1 MRGINF
7 VGVFM
12 ILLLGASLASANVL
26 PCPITV
32 KLIPPADLCEG
43 SYKITIEN
51 LRTNAI
57 VTGQTNQ
64 YFEYVYDWAN
74 FGSGGYLQGD
84 IFRISVLGITQDIKY
99 TGQPPTEFVD
109 MNGNPVDF
117 VNLNVGDYCPD
128 GCIVTVTKTRTV
140 TEYVDRIVKVETP
153 VYVDKVVEVIKEV
166 PVEVEKII
174 EKIERVEVPQECP
187 DCIIENEEDN
197 TTSYGIVALILLI
210 LALLGVNLK
219 NGEGIKMV
227 IRSRADTGKLEVQI
241 TQHKHYGISGYHDIN
256 TIHKKENIRHP
267 AGEINPNYIDGVY
280 VPSIPE
286 EEE

>member
-1 MRGINF
+1 MRTINF
-7 VGVFM
+7 VGVFIM
-12 ILLLGASLASANVL
+12 LLLGVSLASANVL

-74 FGSGGYLQGD
+74 FGIGGYQQGD

-117 VNLNVGDYCPD
+117 VRLNVADYCPD
-128 GCIVTVTKTRTV
+128 GCIVTVTKTKTV
-140 TEYVDRIVKVETP
+140 TEYVDRIVNMETP
-153 VYVDKVVEVIKEV
+153 VYVDKIVEVVKEV

-174 EKIERVEVPQECP
+174 ERIEKVEVPQECP
-187 DCIIENEEDN
+187 DCITEVETGWQKYI
-197 TTSYGIVALILLI
+197 GLIVGLMAII
-210 LALLGVNLK
+210 AVFAGGGWKIYK
-219 NGEGIKMV
+219 NKKGEATIQHRHLGIKDYHNP
-227 IRSRADTGKLEVQI
+227 DT
-241 TQHKHYGISGYHDIN
+241 
-256 TIHKKENIRHP
+256 RHTNPKYRHRLFKDDP
-267 AGEINPNYIDGVY
+267 AGCLADVKKINDGIDL
-280 VPSIPE
+280 SIPE
-286 EEE
+286 GEQ